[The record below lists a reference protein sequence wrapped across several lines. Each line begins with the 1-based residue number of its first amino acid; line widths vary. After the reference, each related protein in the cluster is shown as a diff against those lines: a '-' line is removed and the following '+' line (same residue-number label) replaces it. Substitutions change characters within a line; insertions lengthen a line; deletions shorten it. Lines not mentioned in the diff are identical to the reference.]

1 MHLLQEWLVPGQ
13 QKVSKT
19 VCCVK
24 EDQRSEAAAGKGVLW
39 REDREERIREEDQ
52 DAFCFSGSRLRSDLI
67 AAGG

>member
-24 EDQRSEAAAGKGVLW
+24 EDHEAAAGKGALW
-39 REDREERIREEDQ
+39 REDREERMRGKDQ